1 MALNEAFVGKAF
13 PYYETYCVGVE
24 NIREF
29 ARAIGDE
36 NPLYLDRSA
45 ARAAGYA
52 DLVAPPTF
60 AIAVIMK
67 AQDELLFN
75 PELGLNFDVV
85 VHGDQRFVHHRPIV
99 AGDEL
104 TSTPY
109 VDKVRTAAGN
119 DLFSLRT
126 EVTDAAGA
134 AVCTAYGTLVA
145 RGTA

>member
-1 MALNEAFVGKAF
+1 MALNESFVGKAF

-24 NIREF
+24 KIREF

-36 NPLYLDRSA
+36 NPLYVDRHA
-45 ARAAGYA
+45 ARAAGYP
-52 DLVAPPTF
+52 DVVAPPTF

-75 PELGLNFDVV
+75 PELGLDFDVV

-104 TSTPY
+104 TSTPF
-109 VDKVRTAAGN
+109 VDKVRSAAGN
-119 DLFSLRT
+119 DLISLRT
-126 EVTDAAGA
+126 EVTDPEGRP
-134 AVCTAYGTLVA
+134 VCTAYGTLVA
-145 RGTA
+145 RGAA

>member
-1 MALNEAFVGKAF
+1 MALNEEFVGKAF
-13 PYYETYCVGVE
+13 PYHEAYCVGVE
-24 NIREF
+24 KIREF

-52 DLVAPPTF
+52 DVVAPPTF

-75 PELGLNFDVV
+75 PELGLDFDVV

-104 TSTPY
+104 TSTPF
-109 VDKVRTAAGN
+109 VDNVRTAAGN
-119 DLFSLRT
+119 DLISLRT
-126 EVTDAAGA
+126 EVTDAGGA
-134 AVCTAYGTLVA
+134 PVCTAYGTLVA